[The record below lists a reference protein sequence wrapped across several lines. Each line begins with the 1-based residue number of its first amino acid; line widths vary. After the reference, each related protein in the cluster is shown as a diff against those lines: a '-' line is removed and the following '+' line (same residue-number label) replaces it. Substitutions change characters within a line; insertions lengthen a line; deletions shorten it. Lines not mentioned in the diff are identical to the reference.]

1 MNNENK
7 FKIDRNKIDE
17 IVQEYND
24 NLNKNE
30 SSHEDDAIL
39 SQYID
44 RIIHV
49 LGNDNLIKAIDI
61 DVLEY
66 YVKGILHGEKIHY
79 FYENDE
85 TYAMLEGL
93 SNKEIV
99 GDWQHF
105 LTVNSEYIFELPQEQ
120 QEKFAQNFSIGN
132 ASAKECLV
140 EFI

>member
-132 ASAKECLV
+132 ASAK
-140 EFI
+140 

>member
-44 RIIHV
+44 RII
-49 LGNDNLIKAIDI
+49 
-61 DVLEY
+61 
-66 YVKGILHGEKIHY
+66 
-79 FYENDE
+79 
-85 TYAMLEGL
+85 
-93 SNKEIV
+93 
-99 GDWQHF
+99 Q
-105 LTVNSEYIFELPQEQ
+105 
-120 QEKFAQNFSIGN
+120 
-132 ASAKECLV
+132 C
-140 EFI
+140 